1 MPALNLVPSSLVVLF
16 DMFCLFLLLQ
26 VLHLHLVHLVLFA
39 LPGLGV
45 NLLALGDVGH
55 GGWIFGG
62 ILFLILQKTLYDFLV
77 NLELAGVEKLVKVL
91 N

>member
-1 MPALNLVPSSLVVLF
+1 M
-16 DMFCLFLLLQ
+16 
-26 VLHLHLVHLVLFA
+26 HLVLFA

-77 NLELAGVEKLVKVL
+77 NLELAGVEKLVEVL